1 MSLLDSI
8 QNVLHTSW
16 KITKYIII
24 AVVGYVIFSSTYFVI
39 APSERWLKMTL
50 GTLND
55 TVYGEW
61 IHWKIPLLDTI
72 RYADLHIDRA
82 DGDARSASKDLQNV
96 ETKISV
102 NYQINESS
110 ILLLFRT
117 VWVEHSK
124 LEDTLLAPAIQ
135 ESVKAATAKYT
146 AEELITKRELVRT
159 DIENALKDKI
169 VKYGVNIVQV
179 NIVNFEFSK
188 SFDASIEAKVKAE
201 QDALAQ
207 KNKLEQ
213 VKYEAQ
219 QKIESA
225 KAEAETIRIQA
236 EAIQKQGG
244 AEYIQLKWIEKWSGQ
259 LPTTSLG
266 TSMIPNI
273 FLNNSK

>member
-1 MSLLDSI
+1 MD
-8 QNVLHTSW
+8 
-16 KITKYIII
+16 
-24 AVVGYVIFSSTYFVI
+24 
-39 APSERWLKMTL
+39 
-50 GTLND
+50 
-55 TVYGEW
+55 
-61 IHWKIPLLDTI
+61 
-72 RYADLHIDRA
+72 HI
-82 DGDARSASKDLQNV
+82 
-96 ETKISV
+96 
-102 NYQINESS
+102 
-110 ILLLFRT
+110 
-117 VWVEHSK
+117 K

-179 NIVNFEFSK
+179 NIVNFEFSD
-188 SFDASIEAKVKAE
+188 SFDASIESKVRAE
-201 QDALAQ
+201 QDALTQ
-207 KNKLEQ
+207 RNKLEQ

-219 QKIESA
+219 QQIERA
-225 KAEAETIRIQA
+225 KAEAETIRISA

-244 AEYIQLKWIEKWSGQ
+244 AAYVQLKWIEKWNGQ

>member
-8 QNVLHTSW
+8 QSILQTSW
-16 KITKYIII
+16 KITKYSII
-24 AVVGYVIFSSTYFVI
+24 AIVGWIVLSSTYFVV

-61 IHWKIPLLDTI
+61 IHWKIPLLDSI
-72 RYADLHIDRA
+72 RFADLHIDKA

-110 ILLLFRT
+110 ILLLYRS
-117 VWVEHSK
+117 VWVDHLK

-159 DIENALKDKI
+159 DIETALKDKI

-188 SFDASIEAKVKAE
+188 SFDMSIEAKVKAE

-266 TSMIPNI
+266 TSMVPNI

>member
-1 MSLLDSI
+1 MSFISSAQNTISVSGKIIKYSI
-8 QNVLHTSW
+8 LAIVLW
-16 KITKYIII
+16 IIL
-24 AVVGYVIFSSTYFVI
+24 SSMYFVV
-39 APSERWLKMTL
+39 APSERGLKMTL
-50 GTLND
+50 WTLNEN
-55 TVYGEW
+55 VYGEW
-61 IHWKIPLLDTI
+61 IHWKIPLIDSVKF
-72 RYADLHIDRA
+72 ADLHIDKA

-102 NYQINESS
+102 NYQINETE
-110 ILLLFRT
+110 ILQLFRT
-117 VWVEHSK
+117 IGVEHTR

-159 DIENALKDKI
+159 DIETALKEKI

-179 NIVNFEFSK
+179 NIVNFQFSN

-213 VKYEAQ
+213 IKYEAQ
-219 QKIESA
+219 QQIERA

-236 EAIQKQGG
+236 EAIQKQGW
-244 AEYIQLKWIEKWSGQ
+244 AEYIQLKWIDKWNGQ
-259 LPTTSLG
+259 LPVTSLG
-266 TSMIPNI
+266 TNMIPNI
-273 FLNNSK
+273 FLNSAK

>member
-1 MSLLDSI
+1 MFEAIASFLR
-8 QNVLHTSW
+8 TSG

-24 AVVGYVIFSSTYFVI
+24 LIIGYMILSSMYFVV
-39 APSERWLKMTL
+39 APSERGLKMTL
-50 GTLND
+50 GTLNE
-55 TVYGEW
+55 TVYGEG

-72 RYADLHIDRA
+72 KYADLHIDKA
-82 DGDARSASKDLQNV
+82 DGDARSASKDLQNI

-102 NYQINESS
+102 NYQINEIS
-110 ILLLFRT
+110 ILNLFRT
-117 VWVEHSK
+117 IGVDHMK
-124 LEDTLLAPAIQ
+124 IEDTLLAPAIQ
-135 ESVKAATAKYT
+135 ESVKSATAKYT
-146 AEELITKRELVRT
+146 AEELITKREVVRS
-159 DIENALKDKI
+159 DIENALKEK
-169 VKYGVNIVQV
+169 VTKYGVNIIQV

-219 QKIESA
+219 QQIERA

-236 EAIQKQGG
+236 EAIQKQWG
-244 AEYIQLKWIEKWSGQ
+244 AAYVQLKWIEKWSGN

-266 TSMIPNI
+266 DGTIPNI
-273 FLNNSK
+273 FINK